1 MPMPRPFAVWAL
13 IYPNGNAWSLET
25 VPRFSFFVAQKGFFI
40 YNIRY
45 RSRKEIIMGRFH
57 DPLFDEGRR
66 KHPFIGF
73 MILLLLLIVATVA
86 VLNTI
91 SNSRVTLAKQSVTV
105 SNLPGSL
112 ENFRILHISDLHG
125 LYFGPHQEQVQAA
138 IASAQYDI
146 VCVTG
151 DITGRNGDIGAF
163 LELLNLFG
171 SKPVYFI
178 PGDEDPSALI
188 TAPHAGNSPLADYI
202 RTAQEHGA
210 IYLDAPMRIDR
221 GKGTLWLCPAW
232 VYTLNYEG
240 ALSAYQA
247 RLAQVEGM
255 DPSPERDAALA
266 AVKYQLDQLDR
277 IRQAWRETLETH
289 IHIGLTHVPLD
300 DTVLRAL
307 RDWTAADNDSHILS
321 ISLVLAGH
329 TVAGQWRIP
338 GVGAVRAPGS
348 GDQGGGWLPEDREV
362 TGLSTVHGISQYI
375 SPGLGTSA
383 AIGLPGIRLFNTP
396 TVTVITLTSKL
407 TM

>member
-1 MPMPRPFAVWAL
+1 
-13 IYPNGNAWSLET
+13 
-25 VPRFSFFVAQKGFFI
+25 
-40 YNIRY
+40 
-45 RSRKEIIMGRFH
+45 MGRSH

-73 MILLLLLIVATVA
+73 FLLLLAVIVVTVA

-91 SNSRVTLAKQSVTV
+91 SNSRVTLARQSVTV
-105 SNLPGSL
+105 SNLPSGF

-125 LYFGPHQEQVQAA
+125 LYFGPHQEQMQAA

-151 DITGRNGDIGAF
+151 DITGRDGDMGAF
-163 LELLNLFG
+163 LEMLKLFG
-171 SKPVYFI
+171 DKPVYFI
-178 PGDEDPSALI
+178 PGDEDPAALI

-210 IYLDAPMRIDR
+210 IYLDAPVRIDR

-240 ALSAYQA
+240 ALSAYQT
-247 RLAQVEGM
+247 RLAQVEEM
-255 DPSPERDAALA
+255 EASPERDAALA
-266 AVKYQLDQLDR
+266 AVNYQLDQMNR
-277 IRQAWRETLETH
+277 IRQAWRETLESH
-289 IHIGLTHVPLD
+289 VHVGLTHVPLD
-300 DTVLRAL
+300 DSVLQAL
-307 RDWTAADNDSHILS
+307 RDWTSTDNDSHILS

-329 TVAGQWRIP
+329 TVAGQWRVP
-338 GVGAVRAPGS
+338 GVGAVCAPGS
-348 GDQGGGWLPEDREV
+348 SEVGGWFPEDQKV
-362 TGLSTVHGISQYI
+362 TGLSTIYGISQYI

-383 AIGLPGIRLFNTP
+383 AISLPPIRIFNTP
-396 TVTVITLTSKL
+396 AITVITLTSKL